1 MYFMY
6 GVVVRKMKKREEEI
20 NKIVCYY
27 YHEIYISIISDSY
40 GACRCEREKDMDV
53 TKIK

>member
-1 MYFMY
+1 MA
-6 GVVVRKMKKREEEI
+6 VVRKMKKREEEI

-27 YHEIYISIISDSY
+27 YHEIYISIIGDSY
-40 GACRCEREKDMDV
+40 GACRSEREKDMDV